1 MVFNFRFFDSTQGQS
16 FLQWEADGLLSK
28 ALEKFRHYSCLP
40 MGQVFSTKFK
50 QYDGFPAGSSFKHP
64 SNVPEDATWASMH
77 IQNKECVIGHT
88 LRNVFYVVFLDKEH
102 GFYPSELKNT

>member
-1 MVFNFRFFDSTQGQS
+1 
-16 FLQWEADGLLSK
+16 
-28 ALEKFRHYSCLP
+28 
-40 MGQVFSTKFK
+40 
-50 QYDGFPAGSSFKHP
+50 
-64 SNVPEDATWASMH
+64 MH